1 MAWAGRGWWALKAA
15 VGVTPV
21 LVTLE
26 DWVLTVVPCRDT
38 LMQVSVPNCPLA
50 VGPSPLALLLSLAAR
65 CGHVPATAL
74 TRARSPCPVCMDK
87 VVIALRCSRVWG
99 RVTQNPTAAVFAV
112 VLSHA
117 PSKAAQRRAERSS
130 L

>member
-38 LMQVSVPNCPLA
+38 LMQVSVPHCPLEDSRTLPPRPPPFPGCSLWA
-50 VGPSPLALLLSLAAR
+50 RASHRTHPCTLPLS
-65 CGHVPATAL
+65 GVY
-74 TRARSPCPVCMDK
+74 
-87 VVIALRCSRVWG
+87 G
-99 RVTQNPTAAVFAV
+99 
-112 VLSHA
+112 
-117 PSKAAQRRAERSS
+117 
-130 L
+130 